1 MYIAESGPVA
11 LVSQVGEDGFDLGG
25 RQYQF
30 RHGQVRQF
38 AWEDGTI
45 QSVQSI
51 QKTLDEVYKQC
62 FCMFCCNSV
71 WEAWVLL
78 NITAGDE
85 ERGLVENAASQTCLA
100 TVQAAA
106 AAERR

>member
-1 MYIAESGPVA
+1 MTAEWPRGKVQK
-11 LVSQVGEDGFDLGG
+11 LCVGEDGFDLGG

-51 QKTLDEVYKQC
+51 QKTLGEVYKR
-62 FCMFCCNSV
+62 MFLH
-71 WEAWVLL
+71 VLL
-78 NITAGDE
+78 Q
-85 ERGLVENAASQTCLA
+85 LCL
-100 TVQAAA
+100 
-106 AAERR
+106 